1 MRRSFLFLVLGLAL
15 CIGSMS
21 VAKAEIITYPCG
33 KGTYK
38 VDMPA
43 GVLVDGKTCTGP
55 VVIDSSVKSIASS
68 AFSRSE
74 ITSVVI
80 PNSVQSIGSFAFSW
94 TRELRIAQ
102 LPASLKIIE
111 NYTFEGS
118 KLTSIV
124 IPEGVQS
131 IGWSAF
137 AYNELTSVTIP
148 NSVKKIENYAFGQN
162 RITSVKF
169 GNSLV
174 QLDGG
179 AFALNDLV
187 TIDIPD
193 SLTILGNEVFRENK
207 NLRSIIYC
215 GPAAKYLPTSP
226 TCPADRKA
234 IQDAKVA
241 ADNKAAADK
250 AAADKV
256 AADKA
261 AAAGA
266 AAEKA
271 SQDAKKLSINCVQGK
286 ATKKVVGDNPQ
297 CPKGYT
303 NPMAKYP
310 TFQAYAKCKLFK
322 KDYILAGAQLR
333 DNGATLILNAVKEF
347 RYEVSALVERDLNC
361 ATSILKM
368 PAFVDAKI
376 GSTRAIDGMQT
387 AQWGKLSAFWNYH
400 PDNGLNITFNSK

>member
-1 MRRSFLFLVLGLAL
+1 MKRSFLFLGLGLAL
-15 CIGSMS
+15 CISSMS
-21 VAKAEIITYPCG
+21 VAKAEIVTYPCG

-43 GVLVDGKTCTGP
+43 AVLVDGKTCTGP

-80 PNSVQSIGSFAFSW
+80 PNSVQSIGSNAFNW

-102 LPASLKIIE
+102 LPAGLKIIE

-118 KLTSIV
+118 KLASIV
-124 IPEGVQS
+124 IPDGVQS

-148 NSVKKIENYAFGQN
+148 NSVKIINQYAFGQN
-162 RITSVKF
+162 RITSVKL

-174 QLDGG
+174 QLDGD
-179 AFALNDLV
+179 AFALNNLV
-187 TIDIPD
+187 TVDIPD
-193 SLTILGNEVFRENK
+193 SVSILGNDVFRENK

-215 GPAAKYLPTSP
+215 GPAVRNLPTSP

-234 IQDAKVA
+234 IQDAKVVA
-241 ADNKAAADK
+241 NNKAAAEK
-250 AAADKV
+250 L
-256 AADKA
+256 
-261 AAAGA
+261 
-266 AAEKA
+266 AAEKLAAEKLAAEKLAAERA
-271 SQDAKKLSINCVQGK
+271 SQDAKKLTIKCVKGK
-286 ATKKVVGDNPQ
+286 ATRIVVGENPQ

-303 NPMAKYP
+303 NPMAKHP
-310 TFQAYAKCKLFK
+310 TFQAYSKCKLFK

-347 RYEVSALVERDLNC
+347 RYEVSALVGTDLNC

-376 GSTRAIDGMQT
+376 GSTRAIDGMQN